1 MKFIEIGAIVKPHG
15 LKGQLVLF
23 VEDVYAGVVQH
34 FSSLYLDQFSSKVP
48 YKVLEISRL
57 SNGTFKV
64 ELAGVN
70 SIESANALRKA
81 KVYQEESKLPK
92 SQTIDWVGCKV
103 EDAEG
108 LLIGVVEEVIENNMQ
123 IILVVVN
130 DQEDEFMIPLVEEFI
145 VDFSEKENMLQLNLP
160 EGLLDL

>member
-48 YKVLEISRL
+48 YKVLEVSRL

-92 SQTIDWVGCKV
+92 SQTIDWIGYKV
-103 EDAEG
+103 EDVEG
-108 LLIGVVEEVIENNMQ
+108 SLIGVVEEVIENNMQ

-145 VDFSEKENMLQLNLP
+145 VDFSEKENILQLNLP

>member
-1 MKFIEIGAIVKPHG
+1 MNFIEIGAIVKPHG

-34 FSSLYLDQFSSKVP
+34 FTSLYLEQFSSKVP

-64 ELAGVN
+64 ELAGVD
-70 SIESANALRKA
+70 SIEPANALRKV
-81 KVYQEESKLPK
+81 KVFQEESKLPK
-92 SQTIDWVGCKV
+92 SQSIDWEGFNVY
-103 EDAEG
+103 DADG
-108 LLIGVVEEVIENNMQ
+108 SAIGTVEEVIENNMQ
-123 IILVVVN
+123 LILVVVN
-130 DQEDEFMIPLVEEFI
+130 DQEDEFMIPLAEEFI
-145 VDFSEKENMLQLNLP
+145 VGFSEQDNTLELNLP

>member
-23 VEDVYAGVVQH
+23 IEDVYAGVVQH

-48 YKVLEISRL
+48 YKVLEVSRL

-64 ELAGVN
+64 ELVGVN

-92 SQTIDWVGCKV
+92 SQTIDWVGYKV
-103 EDAEG
+103 EDVEG
-108 LLIGVVEEVIENNMQ
+108 LLIGMVEEVIENNMQ

-145 VDFSEKENMLQLNLP
+145 VDFSEKENMLKLNLP